1 MKQRH
6 MNTRR
11 LALILILA
19 LLAMAALT
27 GCGGDKES
35 GEGTGTGAGA
45 YDHSAGLDDNGYWE
59 GVTALDYVELAAY
72 EGIEVPADVHTITED
87 AVQTEIDAML
97 SYFTTTNQVKDRAV
111 KDGDTV
117 NIDYVGSVDG
127 VEFDGGSTGGAGT
140 EVTIGV
146 TSYIDDFLEQLIG
159 HKPGESFDVNVT
171 FPIDYGNEELNGKDA
186 VFAVSINYIA
196 EKVEPELTDAFVA
209 ENLQEQY
216 GVTTVAALTDYIRN
230 NLKESAITNFV
241 QKFLVD
247 NSTVSEL
254 PASILTYLEGSM
266 TEFYRDYAENAG
278 MELDEF
284 LAAYGGVE
292 SIDAM
297 LEQSKDSNVQTGEFH
312 LLVQAV
318 AEDAGII
325 VEKADVD
332 RYFSE
337 YIKMDD
343 YSQYEEQYG
352 MPYLKLSVL
361 QQMVLE
367 MMVDNAKLL

>member
-35 GEGTGTGAGA
+35 GEGTGTGDGA
-45 YDHSAGLDDNGYWE
+45 FDHSAGLDDNGYWE

>member
-1 MKQRH
+1 M
-6 MNTRR
+6 
-11 LALILILA
+11 
-19 LLAMAALT
+19 
-27 GCGGDKES
+27 
-35 GEGTGTGAGA
+35 
-45 YDHSAGLDDNGYWE
+45 
-59 GVTALDYVELAAY
+59 
-72 EGIEVPADVHTITED
+72 
-87 AVQTEIDAML
+87 
-97 SYFTTTNQVKDRAV
+97 
-111 KDGDTV
+111 
-117 NIDYVGSVDG
+117 
-127 VEFDGGSTGGAGT
+127 STQASSFSR
-140 EVTIGV
+140 ECV

-297 LEQSKDSNVQTGEFH
+297 LEQSKESNVQTGEFH

-367 MMVDNAKLL
+367 MMVNNAKLL

>member
-35 GEGTGTGAGA
+35 GEGTGTGDGA
-45 YDHSAGLDDNGYWE
+45 FDHSAGLDDNGYWE

-171 FPIDYGNEELNGKDA
+171 FPVDYGNEELNGKDA